1 MKRSTVSLFVLLL
14 VPAGFLVAEDWT
26 QWAGND
32 RQCTWSETGIL
43 KSFPKEGL
51 KPTWSVPIGSG
62 YSGPV
67 VWEGRV
73 FVTDYRPKPE
83 TKLLEAIER
92 VTCLDEKTG
101 KKLWSHEWETHYRRQ
116 LHSYATGPRAT
127 PLVTNGRLY
136 TLGATGRMHCF
147 DAKTGKV
154 QWEYDA
160 LEKFGAE
167 VPVFGMSA
175 SPMAWKDTVIYACGG
190 GEGMLRAFDQKTG
203 KEKWKALPADYDLP
217 YSSPVVMKIAGRQQ
231 LIQWDQQYLSSLD
244 PDNGR
249 VIWQVPFVAKSN
261 MALARPVRIGDRLL
275 VSGFYDGSMLVQV
288 KAGSAKMLWKNGG
301 RGEKPDQTDS
311 LHAVITTPIADA
323 EHFYGTCSYGELR
336 GLHLKDGS
344 RIWEQKDL
352 TRQGRWGSMFWVK
365 NGDRYF
371 VNNDLGELLIMQFS
385 SSGPTVLGRTKLI
398 EADTHCGYG
407 PRRFADDLV
416 NWVQPAYANRHVI
429 IRNDKEI
436 RRVSLEASK

>member
-1 MKRSTVSLFVLLL
+1 MKYGSIALFAFLL
-14 VPAGFLVAEDWT
+14 VTPGLLVADDWT

-32 RQCTWSETGIL
+32 RLCNWNETGIL
-43 KSFPKEGL
+43 KTFPKEGL
-51 KPTWSVPIGSG
+51 KPVWSVPIGSG

-67 VWEGRV
+67 VWQGRV
-73 FVTDYRPKPE
+73 YVTDYRPKPE

-92 VTCLDEKTG
+92 VLCLDEKTG

-127 PLVTNGRLY
+127 PLVANGRLY

-154 QWEYDA
+154 NWEHDA
-160 LEKFGAE
+160 LKKFGAE

-175 SPMAWKDTVIYACGG
+175 SPLAWKDTVIYACGG
-190 GEGMLRAFDQKTG
+190 GEGMLRAFDQETG
-203 KEKWKALPADYDLP
+203 KEKWKALPAEYDLP
-217 YSSPVVMKIAGRQQ
+217 YSSPVVMKFWGRQQ

-275 VSGFYDGSMLVQV
+275 VSGFYDGSMLVRV
-288 KAGSAKMLWKNGG
+288 KTDSAEVLWKNGG

-311 LHAVITTPIADA
+311 LHAVITTPIVDA
-323 EHFYGTCSYGELR
+323 GNFYGTCSYGELR

-344 RIWEQKDL
+344 RIWENKKY
-352 TRQGRWGSMFWVK
+352 TRQGRWGSLFWVK

-398 EADTHCGYG
+398 KADTHCGYG

-416 NWVQPAYANRHVI
+416 NWVQPAYANRHII
-429 IRNDKEI
+429 IRNDSEI
-436 RRVSLEASK
+436 RRISLEAK